1 MDPYQRL
8 GISRTSSMK
17 ELDRAYEEKLAAH
30 PEESE
35 ERTEIERAYV
45 VIKYEKKQKQKRNK
59 RSVGIISLLLV
70 AGIGG
75 SAYYY
80 WGMEEE
86 AVAKKPIEKKTAATF
101 VIGEEEEKD
110 ETKKK
115 TTPVKKSEP
124 KPAVDSTESYEKISD
139 ISEIF
144 FRELEDALT
153 DRTVKGL
160 SVSTSTYNQGFQKSL
175 NDLINGG
182 YIFDGELTINDI
194 PQSDIV
200 IKGDQATAKVTVDYS
215 SRSYQPYFHERPD
228 PSTIVWQLDLTK
240 SGQDWLVTNRTS
252 LSDSAKGRGME
263 VRQSVKDDII
273 STINDHASEWQ
284 SAYESMDTSYF
295 TLYTEPDYLARQQS
309 YYASLEKRGVY
320 WEGYFDAIEY
330 SPASIQVSENAT
342 DLTATIEAT
351 SYYVGDYYDEDGS
364 VVEED
369 PGDNVP
375 FRYHLKYDLNQEQ
388 WFIKS
393 TEQLTSFSVND
404 AERY

>member
-1 MDPYQRL
+1 MDPYERL
-8 GISRTSSMK
+8 GISRTSSNK
-17 ELDRAYEEKLAAH
+17 ELDKAYEEKLMAY

-45 VIKYEKKQKQKRNK
+45 VIKYERKQKQKRNK
-59 RSVGIISLLLV
+59 RGVGIVSLLLI
-70 AGIGG
+70 AGITGG
-75 SAYYY
+75 AYYY
-80 WGMEEE
+80 WGMEEDV
-86 AVAKKPIEKKTAATF
+86 VAKKSNEPKSNATF
-101 VIGEEEEKD
+101 VIGEEEAKEDEKK
-110 ETKKK
+110 ESTSKEKGKTK
-115 TTPVKKSEP
+115 E
-124 KPAVDSTESYEKISD
+124 DMNLEESYEQISD

-200 IKGDQATAKVTVDYS
+200 IKGDQATVKVTVDYS

-240 SGQDWLVTNRTS
+240 SEQDWLVTNRTS

-273 STINDHASEWQ
+273 STINDHASEWK

-295 TLYTEPDYLARQQS
+295 TLYREPDYLARQQS
-309 YYASLEKRGVY
+309 YYNSLEKRGVY
-320 WEGYFDAIEY
+320 WEGYFDSIEY
-330 SPASIQVSENAT
+330 SPSSIKISENAT
-342 DLTATIEAT
+342 DLSATIEAI
-351 SYYVGDYYDEDGS
+351 SYYVGDYYDEDDS
-364 VVEED
+364 LVEED

-393 TEQLTSFSVND
+393 TEQLSSFSVND

>member
-17 ELDRAYEEKLAAH
+17 ELARAYEEKLAAH

-59 RSVGIISLLLV
+59 RGVGIISLLLV

-75 SAYYY
+75 GAYYY

-86 AVAKKPIEKKTAATF
+86 AVAKKPIEKKTATTF
-101 VIGEEEEKD
+101 VIGEEVKD
-110 ETKKK
+110 DKKEK
-115 TTPVKKSEP
+115 TTPVKKTES
-124 KPAVDSTESYEKISD
+124 KPAVDSTESYEKIID

-182 YIFDGELTINDI
+182 YIFDGELTVNDI

-273 STINDHASEWQ
+273 STINDHANEWK

-309 YYASLEKRGVY
+309 YYNSLEKRGVY
-320 WEGYFDAIEY
+320 WEGYFDSIEY
-330 SPASIQVSENAT
+330 SPSSIKISENAT
-342 DLTATIEAT
+342 DLSATIEAI
-351 SYYVGDYYDEDGS
+351 SYYVGDYYDEDDS
-364 VVEED
+364 LVEED

-393 TEQLTSFSVND
+393 TEQLSSFSVND

>member
-30 PEESE
+30 SEESE

-59 RSVGIISLLLV
+59 RGVGIISLLLV

-75 SAYYY
+75 GAYYY

-86 AVAKKPIEKKTAATF
+86 AVAKKPIEKKTATTF
-101 VIGEEEEKD
+101 VIGEEVKD
-110 ETKKK
+110 DKKEK

-273 STINDHASEWQ
+273 STINDHANEWK

-309 YYASLEKRGVY
+309 YYNALEKRGVY
-320 WEGYFDAIEY
+320 WEGYFDSIEY
-330 SPASIQVSENAT
+330 SPSSIKISENAT
-342 DLTATIEAT
+342 DLSATIEAI
-351 SYYVGDYYDEDGS
+351 SYYVGDYYDEDDS
-364 VVEED
+364 LVEED

-393 TEQLTSFSVND
+393 TEQLSSFSVND